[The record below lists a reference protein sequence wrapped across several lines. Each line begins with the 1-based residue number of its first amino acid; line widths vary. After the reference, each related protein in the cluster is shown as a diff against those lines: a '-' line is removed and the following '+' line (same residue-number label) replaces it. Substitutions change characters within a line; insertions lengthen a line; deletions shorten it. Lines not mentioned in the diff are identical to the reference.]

1 MMKFR
6 CKSDIIALKIRALTW
21 NHGYTHETQTVKHES
36 KTKKASD
43 QIMAYKKVYD
53 DAAVPTGGARH

>member
-1 MMKFR
+1 MTKFR

-21 NHGYTHETQTVKHES
+21 NHGYTHETQTVKHKS

-43 QIMAYKKVYD
+43 QIIAPKNGLQESV
-53 DAAVPTGGARH
+53 